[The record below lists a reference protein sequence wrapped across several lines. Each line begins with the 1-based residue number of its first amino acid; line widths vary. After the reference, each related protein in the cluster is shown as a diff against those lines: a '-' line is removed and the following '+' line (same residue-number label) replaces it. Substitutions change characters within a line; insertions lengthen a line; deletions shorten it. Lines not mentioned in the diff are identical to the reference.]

1 MLSAGGLVFSDCG
14 HYIQVWYAS
23 QAFQECCF
31 SLGSSRTEPNLLC
44 NKPLIITPSP
54 SPSMFRNC
62 FFNISIKVH
71 MPYIWVHMEC
81 GVEDE
86 AHEGTQFERK
96 NLTTVPAHLHQA
108 NIALLLGEDE
118 DSNIRVV
125 FWQGHDLLEIK
136 YLNLTWRDFMSR
148 FSNDFSTKLPAFRK

>member
-23 QAFQECCF
+23 QECCF
-31 SLGSSRTEPNLLC
+31 PLGSSRTEPNLPC

-62 FFNISIKVH
+62 FFNISIAVY
-71 MPYIWVHMEC
+71 MPYISVYIDC
-81 GVEDE
+81 GVENE
-86 AHEGTQFERK
+86 AYEGTKFERK
-96 NLTTVPAHLHQA
+96 NLTTVPAPLHQA
-108 NIALLLGEDE
+108 NIALPLGENE

-136 YLNLTWRDFMSR
+136 YLNLT
-148 FSNDFSTKLPAFRK
+148 